1 MAEARHFRRPR
12 RGGEPN
18 PLLEMPKLLDAALDE
33 FSRRSFDEASLNGIL
48 KAAGLNKGSFY
59 YRFAD
64 KLDLYLCMS
73 DTIFRAKMASFARAH
88 AATDFPEDFFD
99 QVRTIA
105 GAGLA
110 FARDEPRYQALTR
123 RYLAE
128 RPAIRQAVKDAFP
141 GAAADALQP
150 LIGAARAKGQFR
162 SSFPDAFVKGIV
174 ELLFNHIDALMGA
187 DASDEDIEQL
197 LDNLIEMLQRGLAA
211 DPVGD
216 G

>member
-18 PLLEMPKLLDAALDE
+18 PLLEMPELLDAALDE

-48 KAAGLNKGSFY
+48 KAAGMNKGSFY

-73 DTIFRAKMASFARAH
+73 DTIFRAKMSSFARAH

-105 GAGLA
+105 AAGLT
-110 FARDEPRYQALTR
+110 FAREEPRYHALTR
-123 RYLAE
+123 RFLAE
-128 RPAIRQAVKDAFP
+128 RPQIKQAVKDAFP
-141 GAAADALQP
+141 GATSDALQP
-150 LIGAARAKGQFR
+150 LIDAARARGQFR
-162 SSFPDAFVKGIV
+162 STFPDAFVRGII
-174 ELLFNHIDALMGA
+174 ELLFNHVDTLMHV
-187 DASDEDIEQL
+187 DASDEDIERL